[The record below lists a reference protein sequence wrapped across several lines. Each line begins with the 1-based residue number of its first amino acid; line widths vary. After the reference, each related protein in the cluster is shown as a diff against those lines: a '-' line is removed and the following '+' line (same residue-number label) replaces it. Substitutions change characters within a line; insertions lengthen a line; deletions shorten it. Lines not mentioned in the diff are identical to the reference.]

1 MLRRSRYLGFL
12 ITGAF
17 IVLLVWKT
25 DVHELATALASAN
38 YVWVAAVVACTVLS
52 YVLRTLRWGRIVR
65 PTRSLSFGTLLPVL
79 FIGFMANNLLP
90 ARIGELVR
98 AYALGQKTGLSKSFG
113 LATILVERLCDGVTL
128 VIVLAIVALFVPLP
142 PVGREAGYVA
152 GALFLAVLLVSL
164 AVLAREDRALH
175 LLARCLRPLP
185 SRLAT
190 TVGDKAAAF
199 VVGLRALRSGWNVLL
214 IAAWSAIIWSVETTS
229 YLMVMRSFHPNLTGG
244 TTIAAALLMMVMVN
258 LGTLIPSAPGYVG
271 VFQFFGVMAL
281 GVFGVPSSVALAISI
296 VSHAAQ
302 WVTVTGIGLAFVARE
317 SMSLSR
323 LAIDNAGSSVPVDV
337 TTGGSTSV

>member
-17 IVLLVWKT
+17 IVLLLWKT
-25 DVHELATALASAN
+25 DVRELTTALASAN
-38 YVWVAAVVACTVLS
+38 YLWVAAVVASTILS
-52 YVLRTLRWGRIVR
+52 YVLRTIRWGIIVH
-65 PTRSLSFGTLLPVL
+65 PTRSLPFRTLLPVL

-113 LATILVERLCDGVTL
+113 LATILVERLCDGITL
-128 VIVLAIVALFVPLP
+128 VAVLGAVALFVPLP
-142 PVGREAGYVA
+142 SLGRQAGYVA
-152 GALFLAVLLVSL
+152 GGLFLAVLLASFV
-164 AVLAREDRALH
+164 VLAREDRALH
-175 LLARCLRPLP
+175 LLSRLLRPLP
-185 SRLAT
+185 SRFAAT
-190 TVGDKAAAF
+190 IGDKAAAF
-199 VVGLRALRSGWNVLL
+199 VVGLRALRSGSNLLL
-214 IAAWSAIIWSVETTS
+214 IAGWSAIIWSVETTS
-229 YLMVMRSFHPNLTGG
+229 YLMVMKSFHPSLTSG
-244 TTIAAALLMMVMVN
+244 TPIVAALLMMVMVN

-281 GVFGVPSSVALAISI
+281 AAFGVPTSVALAIAI

-317 SMSLSR
+317 SLNLGR
-323 LAIDNAGSSVPVDV
+323 LAMDNGGSGVPVDAA
-337 TTGGSTSV
+337 TGGTMGV

>member
-17 IVLLVWKT
+17 VVLLLWKT
-25 DVHELATALASAN
+25 DVHELTTALASAN
-38 YVWVAAVVACTVLS
+38 YLWVTTVVICTVLS

-65 PTRSLSFGTLLPVL
+65 PTRSLPFRTLLPVL

-128 VIVLAIVALFVPLP
+128 VIVLAAVALFVPLP

-152 GALFLAVLLVSL
+152 GALFLAALVASF
-164 AVLAREDRALH
+164 AVLAREERALH
-175 LLARCLRPLP
+175 LLSRCLRPLP

-190 TVGDKAAAF
+190 MIGDKAAAF
-199 VVGLRALRSGWNVLL
+199 IVGLRALHSGWNLLL

-229 YLMVMRSFHPNLTGG
+229 YFMVMKSFHPTITGG
-244 TTIAAALLMMVMVN
+244 STVAAALLMMVMVN

-281 GVFGVPSSVALAISI
+281 GVFGVPASVALAISI

-317 SMSLSR
+317 SMSLGR
-323 LAIDNAGSSVPVDV
+323 LTMDPSASSVPVDA
-337 TTGGSTSV
+337 TSGRSTGV